1 MVRWL
6 LPLVLASSVLASD
19 SESCHP
25 IEGIQPLLTPGTT
38 LLLGEIH
45 GTEESPAFA
54 LEVACHAARSGL
66 PVVVGI
72 ELRPSEQERVDA
84 YMNSDGADDDK
95 RALLAGSPWQASY
108 QDGRASHAMFD
119 LIDGL
124 RELRHGGLEV
134 RAALFD
140 ASGSSGGQ
148 QRERDMARNLSA
160 VAARSPGAMIIAL
173 TGNIHSRITRGT
185 ARNSEYEPMGYLLG
199 RKDAVGRLISLN
211 VAHAGGSAWICAP
224 DCGVGSLRGGQGQTQ
239 WRVELDDKTRPPGHL
254 GWYHVGAIT
263 ASVPARMSPSEVPL
277 PAPSPVK
284 AEASRRPGEG
294 VEKSARADSER
305 EPNRELTDAEVKLQG
320 TWQAYDYSAQTKTW
334 LMRFD
339 GRHFRAQAGEDDW
352 YEGRI
357 EIREGDG
364 PAQIDFAI
372 EECRC
377 SYKGMTSEAIYRWDG
392 DSLVV
397 AAPRPGAPRPPRFVE
412 MSGQMM
418 RLQPVASSVGQ

>member
-1 MVRWL
+1 
-6 LPLVLASSVLASD
+6 
-19 SESCHP
+19 
-25 IEGIQPLLTPGTT
+25 
-38 LLLGEIH
+38 
-45 GTEESPAFA
+45 
-54 LEVACHAARSGL
+54 
-66 PVVVGI
+66 
-72 ELRPSEQERVDA
+72 
-84 YMNSDGADDDK
+84 
-95 RALLAGSPWQASY
+95 
-108 QDGRASHAMFD
+108 
-119 LIDGL
+119 
-124 RELRHGGLEV
+124 
-134 RAALFD
+134 
-140 ASGSSGGQ
+140 
-148 QRERDMARNLSA
+148 
-160 VAARSPGAMIIAL
+160 
-173 TGNIHSRITRGT
+173 
-185 ARNSEYEPMGYLLG
+185 
-199 RKDAVGRLISLN
+199 
-211 VAHAGGSAWICAP
+211 
-224 DCGVGSLRGGQGQTQ
+224 
-239 WRVELDDKTRPPGHL
+239 
-254 GWYHVGAIT
+254 
-263 ASVPARMSPSEVPL
+263 
-277 PAPSPVK
+277 VK